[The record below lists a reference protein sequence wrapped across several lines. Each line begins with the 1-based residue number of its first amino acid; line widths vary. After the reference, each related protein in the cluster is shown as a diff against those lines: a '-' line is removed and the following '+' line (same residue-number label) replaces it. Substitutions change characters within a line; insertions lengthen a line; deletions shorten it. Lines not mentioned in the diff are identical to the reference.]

1 MNIEVPIE
9 DRVRPTPTRPPPRK
23 RRTRRRRRRW
33 LRLRDVLNAA
43 LLLSVTASIAIMLVV
58 GAQVRKMPDSSEW
71 VVPDRAP
78 NIRVLARN
86 GSLISNRGQT
96 GGEEVGFADLP
107 WYVPAAFIAAE
118 DRRFREHFGVD
129 LVGLASVLL
138 DSVRAGSI
146 TRGAST
152 ITQQVAKNLFL
163 TSDPTLSRKIQEA
176 VLALW
181 LEREF
186 TKDQILEL
194 YLNRIYFGSG
204 ATGIEAAAQVYFAKS
219 ARNLSL
225 GQAAILAGLL
235 PAPSAYNP
243 KADPELA
250 KQRQQLT
257 LSAMVRDGAITPTE
271 AEEAYKD
278 TDADVVA
285 SRGSTGHYVA
295 DWVEALMMSYIGKLE
310 GDVVV
315 YTTIDHNLQSF
326 AERTIR
332 DYVRREG
339 GNGKFN
345 QGALVS
351 LDASG
356 EVLAMVGGA
365 DYARSQFNR
374 AVTAR
379 RQPGSTFKPIV
390 YAAALEKG
398 YSPDTVAEDARFDFD
413 GWSPRNDGDRYHG
426 MVNLR
431 DALAYSFNTVAARLA
446 IDVTPQAVI
455 EMAARLGISTN
466 MLPVPSIG
474 LGTAEVSLLE
484 LTAAF
489 VPFANKGFGVVPS
502 VIERIETKNGLVLY
516 QKDDSGPGR
525 VLSPL
530 VVSQMNDMLVAAV
543 RNGTGHRAGLVD
555 WEVGGKTG
563 TSQNLR
569 DASFVGYTAK
579 IVTGV
584 WLGRDDDRSAGIY
597 GGTLPVAI
605 WTEFMERAHAKMVP
619 VELPGYRLLQE
630 NYVVQYAMDSETGL
644 PAINKHTGA
653 PVIEILARSSAMSTP

>member
-1 MNIEVPIE
+1 M
-9 DRVRPTPTRPPPRK
+9 
-23 RRTRRRRRRW
+23 RRGRTRW
-33 LRLRDVLNAA
+33 LRLRDVANGAFVVSFMA
-43 LLLSVTASIAIMLVV
+43 LIAIMLAI
-58 GAQVRKMPDSSEW
+58 GGQVRQMPASDEW

-78 NIRVLARN
+78 NIRVLARD

-138 DSVRAGSI
+138 DSARAGSI
-146 TRGAST
+146 IRGAST

-163 TSDPTLSRKIQEA
+163 TTDPTLSRKIQEA

-204 ATGIEAAAQVYFAKS
+204 ATGIEAAAQVYFGKS

-225 GQAAILAGLL
+225 GQAAMLAGIL

-243 KADPELA
+243 KAHPELA
-250 KQRQQLT
+250 ETRQKLT
-257 LSAMVRDGAITPTE
+257 LGAMVRDGAITLAE
-271 AEEAYKD
+271 AEVAFEK
-278 TDADVVA
+278 TDADVVV

-295 DWVEALMMSYIGKLE
+295 DWVETLMTSYIGELK

-315 YTTIDHNLQSF
+315 YTTIDRNLQSF
-326 AERTIR
+326 AERIVR
-332 DYVRREG
+332 NYVRREG

-351 LDASG
+351 IDTSG
-356 EVLAMVGGA
+356 EVLAMVGGV
-365 DYARSQFNR
+365 DYTRSQFNR

-390 YAAALEKG
+390 YAAAMEKG
-398 YSPDTVAEDARFDFD
+398 YSPDTVAEDARFDFN
-413 GWSPRNDGDRYHG
+413 GWSPKNDSDRYHG
-426 MVNLR
+426 MVSLR

-446 IDVTPQAVI
+446 IDVTPEAVV
-455 EMAARLGISTN
+455 EMAARLGISSR
-466 MLPVPSIG
+466 MPAVPSIG
-474 LGTAEVSLLE
+474 LGTAEISLLE

-489 VPFANKGFGVVPS
+489 APFANRGYGIIPS
-502 VIERIETKNGLVLY
+502 VIERIETKDGRVLY
-516 QKDDSGPGR
+516 RKDDSGPGR

-530 VVSQMNDMLVAAV
+530 VVSQMNDMLTAAV
-543 RNGTGHRAGLVD
+543 RNGTGHRAGLAD

-563 TSQNLR
+563 TSQNSR
-569 DASFVGYTAK
+569 DASFVGYTAN

-605 WTEFMERAHAKMVP
+605 WTEFMERAHADLIP
-619 VELPGYRLLQE
+619 VELPGYRLLQQ
-630 NYVVQYAMDSETGL
+630 NYIVQYAVDPDTGL
-644 PAINKHTGA
+644 QLINPDTGQ
-653 PVIEILARSSAMSTP
+653 PSIQIVERSSAASMH

>member
-1 MNIEVPIE
+1 MQIELPHE
-9 DRVRPTPTRPPPRK
+9 DRLRPNPTLPLPRK
-23 RRTRRRRRRW
+23 RRTRRRRTRW
-33 LRLRDVLNAA
+33 LRLRDVMNAA
-43 LLLSVTASIAIMLVV
+43 LVLSVTGSMAIMFIV
-58 GAQVRKMPDSSEW
+58 GQQVRQMPASSEW
-71 VVPDRAP
+71 TVPDRAP
-78 NIRVLARN
+78 NIHVLARD

-96 GGEEVGFADLP
+96 GGEEVGFTDLP

-138 DSVRAGSI
+138 DSAKAGGI

-225 GQAAILAGLL
+225 GQAAMLAGIL
-235 PAPSAYNP
+235 PAPSTYNP

-250 KQRQQLT
+250 RKRQRLT
-257 LSAMVRDGAITPTE
+257 LDAMVRDGAITPAE
-271 AEEAYKD
+271 ADQARGAD
-278 TDADVVA
+278 GDVVA

-295 DWVEALMMSYIGKLE
+295 DWVEALMTSYIGELE

-315 YTTIDHNLQSF
+315 YTTIDRDLQSF
-326 AERTIR
+326 AERTVR

-351 LDASG
+351 MDASG
-356 EVLAMVGGA
+356 EVIAMVGGV

-390 YAAALEKG
+390 YAAAMEKG
-398 YSPDTVAEDARFDFD
+398 YSPDTIAEDARFDFN
-413 GWSPRNDGDRYHG
+413 GWSPKNDSDRYHG
-426 MVNLR
+426 MVSLR

-455 EMAARLGISTN
+455 EMAARLGISSN
-466 MLPVPSIG
+466 MPPVPSIG
-474 LGTAEVSLLE
+474 LGTAEISLLE
-484 LTAAF
+484 LTGAF
-489 VPFANKGFGVVPS
+489 VPFANKGYGVVPS
-502 VIERIETKNGLVLY
+502 VIERIETKGGRVLY
-516 QKDDSGPGR
+516 RKDDAGPGR

-530 VVSQMNDMLVAAV
+530 TVSQMNDMLAAAV
-543 RNGTGHRAGLVD
+543 RNGTGHRAGLLD

-563 TSQNLR
+563 TSQNSR
-569 DASFVGYTAK
+569 DASFVGYTAN

-584 WLGRDDDRSAGIY
+584 WLGRDDDKSAGIY

-605 WTEFMERAHAKMVP
+605 WTEFMERAHAEMTP

-630 NYVVQYAMDSETGL
+630 NYIVQYAMDPS
-644 PAINKHTGA
+644 TGA
-653 PVIEILARSSAMSTP
+653 ALLDADTGEPVIQLLERAFRDATP

>member
-1 MNIEVPIE
+1 MFV
-9 DRVRPTPTRPPPRK
+9 
-23 RRTRRRRRRW
+23 
-33 LRLRDVLNAA
+33 
-43 LLLSVTASIAIMLVV
+43 M
-58 GAQVRKMPDSSEW
+58 GQQVRQMPASSEW
-71 VVPDRAP
+71 TVPDRAP
-78 NIRVLARN
+78 NIKVLARN

-118 DRRFREHFGVD
+118 DHRFREHFGVD
-129 LVGLASVLL
+129 LVGLASAIL
-138 DSVRAGSI
+138 DSAKVGGI

-163 TSDPTLSRKIQEA
+163 ASDPTLSRKIQEA

-225 GQAAILAGLL
+225 GQAAMLAGIL
-235 PAPSAYNP
+235 PAPSTYNP

-250 KQRQQLT
+250 RKRQRLT
-257 LSAMVRDGAITPTE
+257 LNAMVRDGAITPAE
-271 AEEAYKD
+271 ADEAYQGAD
-278 TDADVVA
+278 GDVVA

-295 DWVEALMMSYIGKLE
+295 DWVEALMTSYIGELE

-315 YTTIDHNLQSF
+315 YTTIDRDLQSF
-326 AERTIR
+326 AERTVR

-339 GNGKFN
+339 CNGKFN

-351 LDASG
+351 MDASG
-356 EVLAMVGGA
+356 EVIAMVGGV

-390 YAAALEKG
+390 YAAAMEKG
-398 YSPDTVAEDARFDFD
+398 YSPDTIAEDARFDFN
-413 GWSPRNDGDRYHG
+413 GWSPKNDSDRYNG
-426 MVNLR
+426 MVRLR

-455 EMAARLGISTN
+455 EMAERLGISSN
-466 MLPVPSIG
+466 MPPVPTIG
-474 LGTAEVSLLE
+474 LGTAEISLLE
-484 LTAAF
+484 LTGAF
-489 VPFANKGFGVVPS
+489 VPFANKGYGVVPS
-502 VIERIETKNGLVLY
+502 VIDRIETKGGRVLY
-516 QKDDSGPGR
+516 QKDDAGPGR

-530 VVSQMNDMLVAAV
+530 TVSQMNDMLVAAV
-543 RNGTGHRAGLVD
+543 RNGTGHRARIGQLGSRRED
-555 WEVGGKTG
+555 RHQPELEGRQLCRLYGEHRDRRLAGSGRRQVGGHLRRNAPGRHLDRVHG
-563 TSQNLR
+563 TRACR
-569 DASFVGYTAK
+569 DEAG
-579 IVTGV
+579 GV
-584 WLGRDDDRSAGIY
+584 A
-597 GGTLPVAI
+597 
-605 WTEFMERAHAKMVP
+605 
-619 VELPGYRLLQE
+619 
-630 NYVVQYAMDSETGL
+630 GL
-644 PAINKHTGA
+644 PTSPGKLRRAVRNG
-653 PVIEILARSSAMSTP
+653 S

>member
-1 MNIEVPIE
+1 MQIELPQ
-9 DRVRPTPTRPPPRK
+9 DQVRPTSSRQPPHKRKSPR
-23 RRTRRRRRRW
+23 RRTRW
-33 LRLRDVLNAA
+33 LRLRDLLNAV
-43 LLLSVTASIAIMLVV
+43 LVLSVTASMALMYIV
-58 GAQVRKMPDSSEW
+58 GQQVRQMPDSSEW
-71 VVPDRAP
+71 AVPDRAP

-86 GSLISNRGQT
+86 GSLISNRGLT
-96 GGEEVGFADLP
+96 GGEEVGFAELP

-129 LVGLASVLL
+129 LIGLASVLV
-138 DSVRAGSI
+138 DSVKAGNI

-163 TSDPTLSRKIQEA
+163 ASDPTLSRKIQEA

-181 LEREF
+181 LEQEF

-204 ATGIEAAAQVYFAKS
+204 ATGIGAAAQVYFGKS
-219 ARNLSL
+219 ARDLSL
-225 GQAAILAGLL
+225 GQAAMLAGIL

-250 KQRQQLT
+250 KGRQQLT
-257 LSAMVRDGAITPTE
+257 LNNMVRDGVITQVE
-271 AEEAYKD
+271 AEQAYMN

-295 DWVEALMMSYIGKLE
+295 DWVEALMTSYIGDLE

-315 YTTIDHNLQSF
+315 HTTIDRNLQSS
-326 AERTIR
+326 AERIIR

-351 LDASG
+351 LNASG
-356 EVLAMVGGA
+356 EVIAMVGGV
-365 DYARSQFNR
+365 DYRRSQYNR

-390 YAAALEKG
+390 YAAAMEKG
-398 YSPDTVAEDARFDFD
+398 YSPDTVAEDARFEFN
-413 GWSPRNDGDRYHG
+413 GWSPRNDSDRYHG
-426 MVNLR
+426 MVSLR
-431 DALAYSFNTVAARLA
+431 DALAYSFNTVAARLV

-455 EMAARLGISTN
+455 EMAARLGISST
-466 MLPVPSIG
+466 MPPVPSIG
-474 LGTAEVSLLE
+474 LGTAEISLLE

-489 VPFANKGFGVVPS
+489 VPFANKGYGVVPS
-502 VIERIETKNGLVLY
+502 VIDRIETKDGRVLY
-516 QKDDSGPGR
+516 QKDESGPGR

-530 VVSQMNDMLVAAV
+530 VVSQMNDMLIAAV
-543 RNGTGHRAGLVD
+543 RNGTGHRAGLNN
-555 WEVGGKTG
+555 WQVGGKTG

-569 DASFVGYTAK
+569 DASFVGYTAN

-605 WTEFMERAHAKMVP
+605 WTEFMERAHTDLVP
-619 VELPGYRLLQE
+619 VELPGYRLLHQ
-630 NYVVQYAMDSETGL
+630 NYVVQYASDPDTGL
-644 PAINKHTGA
+644 PIINPETGQ
-653 PVIEILARSSAMSTP
+653 PVLQLVDRSSTIPTQ